1 MKLRALSLVLLL
13 LSSTGVSAQIS
24 DDVVRVGVLTDFS
37 SVARDNTGP
46 GSLEAAKL
54 AIEEFG
60 PTVAGKKIELIF
72 GDHQNK
78 ADVGVRIAREWFETG
93 QVDAILDIAN
103 SAIAIAVHNLARDK
117 NKVVLLS
124 AGASSV
130 ITDKICSPNTVQ
142 FAFDTYSLSKVMA
155 SSIVQQGGKSWFFLT
170 ADYAFGE
177 ALQNDAT
184 RFIKDA
190 GGAVVGGVRSPL
202 GTNDFSSFLLQAQSS
217 KSDVVALAMA
227 GSDTTNALKQASEFG
242 LTKGKQRVVSLLM
255 FETDVRGVGLKDAQ
269 GTFLATSSYW
279 DLNDS
284 TRAWSKKYI
293 DRMKAVPTMIHTG
306 VYGALLHY
314 LKAIDAAKSDA
325 AETVMAKM
333 RELPI
338 NDAFVKNGRLR
349 EDGRVIREMYL
360 ARVKSPE
367 ASKGPYDFLEI
378 VQTVKG
384 EDAFRPAAESQCP
397 LIKK

>member
-1 MKLRALSLVLLL
+1 MKLRLLSVALLL
-13 LSSTGVSAQIS
+13 FSSSLASAQIS
-24 DDVVRVGVLTDFS
+24 DDVVRIGLLTDFS

-46 GSLEAAKL
+46 GSLEAAKK
-54 AIEEFG
+54 AIEQFG
-60 PTVAGKKIELIF
+60 PMAAGKKIELIF
-72 GDHQNK
+72 ADHQNK
-78 ADVGVRIAREWFETG
+78 ADVGVRIAREWFETDK
-93 QVDAILDIAN
+93 VDAILDIAN
-103 SAIAIAVHNLARDK
+103 SSIAIAVHNLAREK

-124 AGASSV
+124 AGASSA

-155 SSIVQQGGKSWFFLT
+155 SSMVKQGGKSWFFIA
-170 ADYAFGE
+170 ADYSFGE
-177 ALQNDAT
+177 ALQKDAT
-184 RFIKDA
+184 RFINDS

-217 KSDVVALAMA
+217 KADVVALAMA
-227 GSDTTNALKQASEFG
+227 GADTTNALKQASEFG
-242 LTKGKQRVVSLLM
+242 LTKSKQRVVSLLM

-279 DLNDS
+279 DMNDE
-284 TRAWSKKYI
+284 TRAWSKGYI
-293 DRMKAVPTMIHTG
+293 EKMKAVPTMIHTG

-314 LKAIDAAKSDA
+314 LKAVDVAKSDA
-325 AETVMAKM
+325 ADVVMAKM

-349 EDGRVIREMYL
+349 EDGRVIRDMYL

-367 ASKGPYDFLEI
+367 NSKGPYDYLEI

-384 EDAFRPAAESQCP
+384 DDAFRPVSESQCP
-397 LIKK
+397 LLKK